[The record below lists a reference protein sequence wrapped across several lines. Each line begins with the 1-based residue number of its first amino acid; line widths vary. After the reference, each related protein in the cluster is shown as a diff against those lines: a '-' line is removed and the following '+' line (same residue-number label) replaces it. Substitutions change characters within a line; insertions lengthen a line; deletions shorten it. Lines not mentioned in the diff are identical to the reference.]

1 MTMNEK
7 FKGNTMAVDEKSIL
21 NPTWPKWI
29 LLAGTLR
36 YIHT

>member
-21 NPTWPKWI
+21 DPTWPKCGYCQ
-29 LLAGTLR
+29 LHL
-36 YIHT
+36 